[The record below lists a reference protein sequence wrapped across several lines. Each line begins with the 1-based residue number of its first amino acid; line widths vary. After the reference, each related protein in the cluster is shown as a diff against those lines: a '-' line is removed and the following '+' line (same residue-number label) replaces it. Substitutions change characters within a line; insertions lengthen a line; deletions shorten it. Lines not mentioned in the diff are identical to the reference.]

1 MPRAKSAQPAYQF
14 HFSGQARVTLD
25 GKDFYLGK
33 HSSPESYAKY
43 YALLAEYNANGRKAP
58 QPPASDPEKA
68 DEKPKCFLDAK
79 SDAEHLGDDPTCI
92 RGVTADFRNRVL
104 VKYDQSKGHYY
115 AFLRVIEL
123 LEKRHGDES
132 PDTFGPRKLE
142 AMRDTFVAR
151 NLSRTYVNELV
162 TKVIRIFRHGVSRE
176 LVLPE
181 RIVALESL
189 PALKRGECREGKKRP
204 KVKLET
210 VKLTLPLLSKVVQ
223 DMVKLQ
229 LATAMRPSEMFR
241 MTLAQIDRSGET
253 WFYRPD
259 SHKTEHHEKQKAI
272 ALSSQAVEILQP
284 YLSRGKKELLFRTR
298 HGNPWNKDAYCRAVV
313 RACEKG
319 MIERWT
325 PYALRHA
332 AAQYVRDALG
342 AEAAQAILGHS
353 RLSTTEIYAQASEAL
368 AAKAAEAIP
377 AVG

>member
-1 MPRAKSAQPAYQF
+1 MARSKSAQPAYQF

-58 QPPASDPEKA
+58 QQPPSDPEKA
-68 DEKPKCFLDAK
+68 GEKRNGSLDGS
-79 SDAEHLGDDPTCI
+79 SDAEHLGEKPI
-92 RGVTADFRNRVL
+92 RIRDVTADFRNRVL
-104 VKYDQSKGHYY
+104 VKYDENQGHYY
-115 AFLRVIEL
+115 AFLRVLEL
-123 LEKRHGDES
+123 LEKRHGNES

-142 AMRDTFVAR
+142 AMRDAFVADR
-151 NLSRTYVNELV
+151 LSRNYINRLV
-162 TKVIRIFRHGVSRE
+162 SRVIRIFRHGVSRE
-176 LVLPE
+176 LVHPD

-189 PALKRGECREGKKRP
+189 PGLQRGECREGKKRQ

-210 VKLTLPLLSKVVQ
+210 VKLTLPLLSKTVQ

-259 SHKTEHHEKQKAI
+259 SHKTEHHGKQKAI
-272 ALSSQAVEILQP
+272 PLSSQAVEILQP
-284 YLSRGKKELLFRTR
+284 YLFRGEDELLFRTR
-298 HGNPWNKDAYCRAVV
+298 YGNPWIKDAYRRAVV
-313 RACEKG
+313 RACEKAKVD
-319 MIERWT
+319 RWT